1 MQTTAEQAFS
11 FEGFTLDLRRGS
23 LRAADHDVELRPK
36 SFDVLRYLLEHA
48 GRLVPKDELI
58 AAIWPDVTVSDE
70 SLARC
75 VSDVRIALADQGQ
88 RIIKTVPRRGYMFA
102 ASVTTHAARS
112 APAQIADSPQRAA
125 PPLSLV
131 VLPFVNLGGD
141 AILESFADALTDT
154 LTTDLSR
161 IPGAFVIARNTAFTF
176 KGKQVNA
183 RDIGRELGVRFVIEG
198 SVQSTADVIRLNV
211 QLIDAGTG
219 THVWAERFDKPR
231 ADPFAMQDEINS
243 RLKRGLLTELLT
255 AEGRRARQPGQPE
268 NSGELALRGWGIK
281 QLPPSLEHTR
291 EARALFEQA
300 LRLDE
305 HNLHAL
311 LGFANTLQSEAKCL
325 ACEDPPGQLRL
336 AQSIIEKA
344 LALAPNDALTH
355 FFCAEVYALTAP
367 AHALHELEIADSL
380 DPHMPWV
387 HGHFGLVKI
396 FLGRPEETEVH
407 VTEALRLS
415 PRDPERGVWY
425 FWLGLADLH
434 RGRWE
439 AAVQRLKTAVALAP
453 GFGIPWFYLAAAE
466 ISLDHHRQAAEAC
479 ATGRRLMPQVS
490 ISRLADLAASID
502 NPIFRTGHERILD
515 AMRRAGVP

>member
-1 MQTTAEQAFS
+1 M
-11 FEGFTLDLRRGS
+11 
-23 LRAADHDVELRPK
+23 
-36 SFDVLRYLLEHA
+36 
-48 GRLVPKDELI
+48 VPKDELV

-75 VSDVRIALADQGQ
+75 VSDVRIALTDQNQ
-88 RIIKTVPRRGYMFA
+88 RLIKTVPRRGYMFA
-102 ASVTTHAARS
+102 APVTAHAAQS
-112 APAQIADSPQRAA
+112 SPPQAVEAAKCAA

-141 AILESFADALTDT
+141 AILESFADAITDT

-176 KGKQVNA
+176 KGKQVDA
-183 RDIGRELGVRFVIEG
+183 REIGRDLHVRYVIEG
-198 SVQSTADVIRLNV
+198 SVQSTPDVIRLNV
-211 QLIDAGTG
+211 QLIDADTRN
-219 THVWAERFDKPR
+219 HVWAERFDKPR
-231 ADPFAMQDEINS
+231 ADPFAMQDEISS
-243 RLKRGLLTELLT
+243 RLKRNLLSELL
-255 AEGRRARQPGQPE
+255 AVEGRRARQPGQPE

-305 HNLHAL
+305 HNFPAL
-311 LGFANTLQSEAKCL
+311 LGFANTLQTEAKCL
-325 ACEDPPGQLRL
+325 ACEDPPAQLRL
-336 AQSIIEKA
+336 AQSIIDKA
-344 LALAPNDALTH
+344 LALAPNDALTQ
-355 FFCAEVYALTAP
+355 FFCAEVYELTAP
-367 AHALHELEIADSL
+367 ARALDELEIADSL

-396 FLGRPEETEVH
+396 FLGRPEDTEAH

-415 PRDPERGVWY
+415 PRDPERGIWY

-439 AAVQRLKTAVALAP
+439 AAVQRLKTAVTLAP

-466 ISLDHHRQAAEAC
+466 IGLDHQRQAAEAC
-479 ATGRRLMPQVS
+479 ATGRRLMQHVS
-490 ISRLADLAASID
+490 INRLVDLAASNE
-502 NPIFRTGHERILD
+502 NPTFRAGHERIID